1 MKSHLSAKSHLPTRS
16 RLTTGSHL
24 SMGSPRSRPTI
35 PCFQEV
41 PPVPEDT
48 ASRYRETRSPPK
60 GKPTLQPVAQSTRR
74 YPGTYNP
81 YELPL
86 LYRSHRS
93 EHPIQTAQLPKWPF
107 RDDAVSEFPPKQRVE
122 NISPPPTQR
131 KPTTNQDFATRTQI
145 SRTRQQ
151 STRNGRTT
159 TMAAG

>member
-24 SMGSPRSRPTI
+24 SVGSPRSRPTI

-60 GKPTLQPVAQSTRR
+60 GKPPLQPVAQSTRR

-86 LYRSHRS
+86 LCRSHRS

-145 SRTRQQ
+145 SRT
-151 STRNGRTT
+151 STKHRVPGTRY
-159 TMAAG
+159 